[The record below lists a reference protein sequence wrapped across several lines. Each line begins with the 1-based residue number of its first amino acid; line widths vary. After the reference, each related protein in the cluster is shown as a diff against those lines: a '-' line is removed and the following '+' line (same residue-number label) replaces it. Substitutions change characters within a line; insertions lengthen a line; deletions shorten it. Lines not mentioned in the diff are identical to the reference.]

1 MYLDNFNTL
10 GIHFRIVFLSLFGYS
25 YERNDNLELK
35 LKKNFNFFFYDK
47 ILIIVA
53 IRFTFTASYWPSL
66 ITFIHVHLRGHSFE
80 FVFPWT
86 EMDIDRPVRCK
97 LIAVS
102 DKFISNPIISDAT
115 LASSRKSTV
124 LLHRL
129 CVYASV

>member
-10 GIHFRIVFLSLFGYS
+10 GIHFRIVFLSLFDYS
-25 YERNDNLELK
+25 YERNDNPELK
-35 LKKNFNFFFYDK
+35 LKKNFNFFLRQNINYRSNK
-47 ILIIVA
+47 IYIY
-53 IRFTFTASYWPSL
+53 RENHWPSL
-66 ITFIHVHLRGHSFE
+66 ITFIHVHLRGHAFE

-129 CVYASV
+129 CVCASV